1 MPRAC
6 SPAGQRPIEPAQG
19 AAGNHRHGDGGE
31 QRAAHQAE
39 AAAGGLIVVHAGHG
53 GGVEHLLQL
62 RRRRRVA
69 GAVAQVEQ
77 GEERLAALLQRIQN
91 DPQEQNGAGVD
102 HDTTSIFYNAG
113 GRMMRYGPEPFLN
126 ALGSR
131 YAAPDQGSAGVG
143 AGGALDPRLDP
154 YSRAV
159 IEAVDAVSPAVVNL
173 DTADGA
179 ASGFIFTPDGF
190 ILTNSHV
197 VADAATLTATLADGR
212 QFEARLV
219 GADPETD
226 LAVLHIP
233 GDDLVA
239 APLGDSSAIRVG
251 QLVIAIGNPYGFQ
264 YTVTAG
270 VVSALGRTLRS
281 DAGRQVN
288 DVIQTDAPLNPG
300 NSGGPLVTSY
310 GEVVGVNTAAIVPA
324 QGICFATAINTAK
337 YVSMYLMREGRVR
350 RSYIGIGG
358 HNVAISRQVVR
369 HLQLPV
375 DGGVMV
381 ESVEGRGPA
390 GRAGLLRGD
399 VIIAFGDRPISAI
412 DQLDKL
418 LDDQAVGRP
427 TPVTVLRRARVLG
440 LTITPDEYAGG

>member
-1 MPRAC
+1 
-6 SPAGQRPIEPAQG
+6 
-19 AAGNHRHGDGGE
+19 
-31 QRAAHQAE
+31 
-39 AAAGGLIVVHAGHG
+39 
-53 GGVEHLLQL
+53 
-62 RRRRRVA
+62 
-69 GAVAQVEQ
+69 
-77 GEERLAALLQRIQN
+77 
-91 DPQEQNGAGVD
+91 
-102 HDTTSIFYNAG
+102 
-113 GRMMRYGPEPFLN
+113 MMRYGPEPYLN

-131 YAAPDQGSAGVG
+131 YAAPDQGSVGVE
-143 AGGALDPRLDP
+143 AGGTADPRLDP

-197 VADAATLTATLADGR
+197 VADAEALTATLADGR
-212 QFEARLV
+212 QFEAHLV

-226 LAVLHIP
+226 LAVVRIS

-251 QLVIAIGNPYGFQ
+251 QLVVAIGNPYGFQ

-270 VVSALGRTLRS
+270 VVSAMGRTLRS
-281 DAGRQVN
+281 GGGRQVN

-369 HLQLPV
+369 HLQLRV
-375 DGGVMV
+375 ETGVMV
-381 ESVEGRGPA
+381 ESVMVRGPA

-418 LDDQAVGRP
+418 LDDRAVGQP
-427 TPVTVLRRARVLG
+427 TPVTVLRRARLRH
-440 LTITPDEYAGG
+440 LTITPDEYESG

>member
-1 MPRAC
+1 
-6 SPAGQRPIEPAQG
+6 
-19 AAGNHRHGDGGE
+19 
-31 QRAAHQAE
+31 
-39 AAAGGLIVVHAGHG
+39 
-53 GGVEHLLQL
+53 
-62 RRRRRVA
+62 
-69 GAVAQVEQ
+69 
-77 GEERLAALLQRIQN
+77 
-91 DPQEQNGAGVD
+91 
-102 HDTTSIFYNAG
+102 
-113 GRMMRYGPEPFLN
+113 MMRYGPEPYLN

-131 YAAPDQGSAGVG
+131 YAAPDQGSVGVE
-143 AGGALDPRLDP
+143 AGGTADPRLDP

-179 ASGFIFTPDGF
+179 ASGFI
-190 ILTNSHV
+190 LTNSHV
-197 VADAATLTATLADGR
+197 VADAESLTATLADGR
-212 QFEARLV
+212 QFEAHLV

-226 LAVLHIP
+226 LAVVRIS

-251 QLVIAIGNPYGFQ
+251 QLVVAIGNPYGFQ

-270 VVSALGRTLRS
+270 VVSAMGRTLRS
-281 DAGRQVN
+281 GGGRQVN

-369 HLQLPV
+369 HLQLRV
-375 DGGVMV
+375 ETGVMV
-381 ESVEGRGPA
+381 ESVMVRGPA

-418 LDDQAVGRP
+418 LDDRAVGQP
-427 TPVTVLRRARVLG
+427 TPVTVLRRARLRH
-440 LTITPDEYAGG
+440 LTITPDEYESG